1 MAYTDTAPRD
11 TEIGHAR
18 QEAERL
24 RTQEAQ
30 IQAKVNAA
38 HREAFREKF
47 PNQIEH
53 CMRLIAERLQL
64 GLRKDS
70 EMQISDCS
78 AKDLT
83 LALWNLYRIRND
95 LDTTRK

>member
-1 MAYTDTAPRD
+1 MAYTDTTPRD
-11 TEIGHAR
+11 SEIGHAR
-18 QEAERL
+18 QEAEAL
-24 RTQEAQ
+24 RTRDAQ
-30 IQAKVNAA
+30 IQAKVNQA

-64 GLRKDS
+64 GLRKDTD
-70 EMQISDCS
+70 MQINDCS
-78 AKDLT
+78 AKDLS

-95 LDTTRK
+95 LDTPKE

>member
-1 MAYTDTAPRD
+1 MAYIDNTPRES
-11 TEIGHAR
+11 EIGHAR
-18 QEAERL
+18 QQAEAL

-30 IQAKVNAA
+30 IQAKVNQA
-38 HREAFREKF
+38 HREAFQQKF

-53 CMRLIAERLQL
+53 CMRLIAERLQH
-64 GLRKDS
+64 GLRKDG

-95 LDTTRK
+95 LDSSKE